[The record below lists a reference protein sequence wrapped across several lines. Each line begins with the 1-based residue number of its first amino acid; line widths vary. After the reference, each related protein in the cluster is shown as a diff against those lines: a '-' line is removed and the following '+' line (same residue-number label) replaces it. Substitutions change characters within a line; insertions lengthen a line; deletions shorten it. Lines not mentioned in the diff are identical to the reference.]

1 MARRSA
7 PPSSVPSYL
16 AHPSSHSQRHSAL
29 PPSNENASPLARF
42 VFLLFVS
49 SLPSHCFF
57 RFIETQIMAPDKLPG
72 NISIL
77 TGVGL
82 FLGGII
88 VARTWG
94 ELMIPS

>member
-1 MARRSA
+1 
-7 PPSSVPSYL
+7 
-16 AHPSSHSQRHSAL
+16 
-29 PPSNENASPLARF
+29 
-42 VFLLFVS
+42 
-49 SLPSHCFF
+49 
-57 RFIETQIMAPDKLPG
+57 MAPDKLPG